1 MHKQRD
7 HAEQPEEQ
15 RAPKRSFRRPKQ
27 WQRTRRRLR
36 HLEALLRLEHGSYAN
51 PLAHLDNLIGTVS
64 TDGYILYLNELA
76 AEHLGGTVPTLVG
89 KHLRDILIEP
99 IALQTLNMLRAI
111 MEGQSPRIFELQ
123 VRNHNHDA
131 HWYRVSFQPVHDRYG
146 QVRYFVGCAT
156 DIHDLKMAQQELLEL
171 NQTLEDRVAE
181 RTAEYEDLYN
191 RSPSGYHSL
200 DPEGRLVM
208 INQTELDWLGYT
220 RDELL
225 GQPYTTLLT
234 AESRAKFSQ
243 QFPRFKERGWIKD
256 LDLELCRKDGSNF
269 PVLLSATALYDHNGD
284 FVMSRS
290 TIFDNS
296 ERKQVEQALLL
307 ANAEMERTLRTRDE
321 FLATMS
327 HELRTPLNAVLALSE
342 SLLEQIHGPLTL
354 GQKASLRQIEQS
366 GRHLLDLI
374 NDILDL
380 SKIEASRLDL
390 SLEPVAVV
398 DACRSSLQFVREIA
412 HKKKI
417 QITCELKDETMQC
430 SADPRRLKQMLVNL
444 LSNAVKF
451 TPSGGKVSLS
461 VEVWPEQGLINFVVR
476 DNGVGIKAVDLPR
489 LFQPFTQ
496 LDSSL
501 SRQHEGSGLGLVLVR
516 RLAELHYGSIAVE
529 SSPGVGSCFTITL
542 PYHPTL
548 PQNATAPPTPVPQ
561 PLLPRSVL
569 IVDDSVSTVEQ
580 LTRYLQ
586 ELRIPTIVHAQ
597 AKQAVEVAHY
607 MLPDLILLDLLMPE
621 CSGWEIV
628 QQLREHAT
636 TRSIPVMITS
646 VVDEHN
652 SGLQQSV
659 AGYLV
664 KPITREQ
671 LRNALHKLQITTEV
685 VHAYPEPPAAT
696 QAKEFRLLIAEDN
709 QVNLEVMRD
718 YLERKGFIV
727 ISASNGREAL
737 AEVERTQPD
746 LILMDIQM
754 PELDGLSAIRKLRS
768 TPASAKTPIIALTA
782 LAMPGDRE
790 RCLAAGA
797 TAYLTK
803 PMSLKDLV
811 LHINRLLMI

>member
-1 MHKQRD
+1 MSNQTNHP
-7 HAEQPEEQ
+7 EQPE
-15 RAPKRSFRRPKQ
+15 RKVVAARHARRTTH
-27 WQRTRRRLR
+27 RHGARRRLR
-36 HLEALLRLEHGSYAN
+36 RFETMLRLEHDPYTN
-51 PLAHLDNLIGTVS
+51 LLAHLDNLIGTVS
-64 TDGYILYLNELA
+64 PDGYILYLNDLA
-76 AEHLGGTVPTLVG
+76 AEHLGGTPQTLVG
-89 KHLRDILIEP
+89 RHVSDVLTKTV
-99 IALQTLNMLRAI
+99 ATQTLHILHAI

-123 VRNHNHDA
+123 VKNDHP
-131 HWYRVSFQPVHDRYG
+131 HWYRVSLQPVRNRHG

-156 DIHDLKMAQQELLEL
+156 DIHDLKVAQQELLEL
-171 NQTLEDRVAE
+171 NQTLEARVAE
-181 RTAEYEDLYN
+181 RSAEYEDLYN

-200 DPEGRLVM
+200 DAEGRLVM
-208 INQTELDWLGYT
+208 INQTELDWLGYV
-220 RDELL
+220 REELL
-225 GQPYTTLLT
+225 GQHYSKLLT
-234 AESRAKFSQ
+234 TESSATFQQ
-243 QFPRFKERGWIKD
+243 QFPRFKERGWVKD
-256 LDLELCRKDGSNF
+256 LDLALRRKDGSSF
-269 PVLLSATALYDHNGD
+269 PVLLSATALYDHNGE

-296 ERKQVEQALLL
+296 ERKQIEQALLL

-342 SLLEQIHGPLTL
+342 SLLEQIHGPLTA
-354 GQKASLRQIEQS
+354 GQQASLCQIELS

-380 SKIEASRLDL
+380 SKLEAGRLEL

-398 DACRSSLQFVREIA
+398 DACRSSLQFVRELA
-412 HKKKI
+412 HKKQI
-417 QITCELKDETMQC
+417 QLTCNLQDEDVQC
-430 SADPRRLKQMLVNL
+430 NADPRRLKQMLVNL

-451 TPSGGKVSLS
+451 TPAGGKVSLS
-461 VEVWPEQGLINFVVR
+461 VELWPKHGLINFVVR
-476 DNGVGIKAVDLPR
+476 DSGIGIKAVDLPR

-516 RLAELHYGSIAVE
+516 RLAELHHGSIAVE

-542 PYHPTL
+542 PHQPNA
-548 PQNATAPPTPVPQ
+548 PQSTT
-561 PLLPRSVL
+561 PLLAPVQKQLLPGSVL
-569 IVDDSVSTVEQ
+569 IVDDSLSTVEQ

-597 AKQAVEVAHY
+597 AKEALEVARQ

-621 CSGWEIV
+621 YSGWEIV
-628 QQLREHAT
+628 QLLRENPI
-636 TRSIPVMITS
+636 TRSIPVMIAS

-652 SGLQQSV
+652 SGLSHSV

-671 LRNALHKLQITTEV
+671 LRNALHKLNLVTEAT
-685 VHAYPEPPAAT
+685 HDNREPPGVPY
-696 QAKEFRLLIAEDN
+696 AKQFRLLIAEDN

-718 YLERKGFIV
+718 YLERKGFLV
-727 ISASNGREAL
+727 ISACNGQEAL
-737 AEVERTQPD
+737 DEAERIQPD

-754 PELDGLSAIRKLRS
+754 PELDGLSAIRTLRS
-768 TPASAKTPIIALTA
+768 KPACATTPIIALTA

-790 RCLAAGA
+790 RCLTAGA

-803 PMSLKDLV
+803 PISLRDLV
-811 LHINRLLMI
+811 VHINRLLTI